1 MTFTALEDGV
11 SVVRVAPDADDAAW
25 RRVAQE
31 LSGSCLAHAPEWA
44 RVIRQAYG
52 HDPLYLAGQDE
63 AGRLGLLPAV
73 VVRRPFFGTVV
84 ASMPFLDGGGPC
96 SSSPALATALV
107 ETLIGAARRV
117 GADRVEFRCAQRL
130 EIAAQPVEHKV
141 NLVLPLPAE
150 AGHLWQQLDRSVRN
164 QIRKAERSGL
174 STESGGTEKLD
185 EFYAIYATRMRDLG
199 SPAHDRAFFRE
210 TVDGFGRQAR
220 VVLVRK
226 GATAVGGLV
235 ALAFKDTLVV
245 PWASCLKEYFTLCP
259 NMLLYWET
267 IRTGCLEGFRQFDF
281 GRSTCGSG
289 TYRFKRQWGAVE
301 SPLFW
306 YTIPMGPRQIPARSS
321 DGRAAAC
328 LVALW
333 QHLPLTVTR
342 RVGPHVR
349 KYLIQ

>member
-1 MTFTALEDGV
+1 VTVSALEDGI
-11 SVVRVAPDADDAAW
+11 SVKRVAPDADDVAW
-25 RRVAQE
+25 RRVAYE
-31 LSGSCLAHAPEWA
+31 LSGSHLAHSPEWA
-44 RVIRQAYG
+44 RVIRRVYG

-63 AGRLGLLPAV
+63 AGRAGLLPAV

-84 ASMPFLDGGGPC
+84 TSMPFLDGGGPC

-107 ETLIGAARRV
+107 ETLIGEARRV
-117 GADRVEFRCAQRL
+117 GADRVEFRCAQKL
-130 EIAAQPVEHKV
+130 EIDAEPTQRKV
-141 NLVLPLPAE
+141 NLILPLPAE
-150 AGHLWQQLDRSVRN
+150 AGHLWPQLDRSIRN
-164 QIRKAERSGL
+164 QIRKAARSGL
-174 STESGGTEKLD
+174 STESGGAEKLD
-185 EFYAIYATRMRDLG
+185 AFYGIYAARMRDLG

-226 GATAVGGLV
+226 GATVIGGLV
-235 ALAFKDTLVV
+235 ALAFKDMLVV

-306 YTIPMGPRQIPARSS
+306 YTIPIGRRRIPSPTS
-321 DGRAAAC
+321 DGLAGAC
-328 LVALW
+328 LVTLW

-349 KYLIQ
+349 KYLTQ